1 MPKSPQRKRNELLPS
16 TALEK
21 NEKGEDVYICLEC
34 KRRGDKI
41 GGKTQWYPEEIPR
54 HLEKAH
60 NIPQEARL
68 LRMRLIS
75 KWDERFE
82 KEYLENL
89 YNEIKW
95 EKHDPPD
102 DIEIDNT
109 SRKFKKEGQEQKRR
123 EQEARRE
130 SD

>member
-1 MPKSPQRKRNELLPS
+1 MPRSLQSKRNEQLPS

-21 NEKGEDVYICLEC
+21 NENGEDVYICLEC

-41 GGKTQWYPEEIPR
+41 GGKTQWYPKEIPR

-68 LRMRLIS
+68 LRKNLIS
-75 KWDERFE
+75 KWNERFE
-82 KEYLENL
+82 KEYLGNL

-95 EKHDPPD
+95 EKHDSLD
-102 DIEIDNT
+102 DIEIDTT
-109 SRKFKKEGQEQKRR
+109 SRKFKKEEQEHKLR

-130 SD
+130 GD